1 MTATAIRLLA
11 GAVAVP
17 VLSLLLEAIMI
28 RIDQL
33 PRDANGIIQG
43 AWRIVHEDPTFCG
56 ALGAVPFEAGVAT
69 IPTTG
74 RVLQTLVAVQGPSI
88 FIEPWDDE
96 LPAGWT
102 LAEWHARGVDAA
114 QLAELERAPWRTT
127 AGASESNEEVEPV
140 GEDAQESV
148 DPDGSEASG
157 EPAQPEDVG
166 TSPEIHRNKRRR

>member
-1 MTATAIRLLA
+1 
-11 GAVAVP
+11 
-17 VLSLLLEAIMI
+17 MI

-43 AWRIVHEDPTFCG
+43 AWRIVHEDPTFSG

-88 FIEPWDDE
+88 YIEPWDDE

-102 LAEWHARGVDAA
+102 LPEWHARGVDAA
-114 QLAELERAPWRTT
+114 QFAELERAPWRTT
-127 AGASESNEEVEPV
+127 SEASDPNEEGEAV
-140 GEDAQESV
+140 GEDPSES
-148 DPDGSEASG
+148 DDSGGSPDAS

-166 TSPEIHRNKRRR
+166 TSPEIPRNKRRR